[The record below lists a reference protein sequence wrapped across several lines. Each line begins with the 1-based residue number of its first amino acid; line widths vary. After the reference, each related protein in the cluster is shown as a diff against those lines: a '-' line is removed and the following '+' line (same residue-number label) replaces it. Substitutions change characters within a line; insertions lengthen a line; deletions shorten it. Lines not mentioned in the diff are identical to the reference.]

1 MKKMSIFCTAILIV
15 VLVVFSNAL
24 ALPINSPVP
33 SNAYIEFNGLDWA
46 WASPCAGGDCG
57 GGYGQGIDLSYQAA
71 FGWRMPTLAELA
83 LAPLAPDF
91 IVAGGNVP
99 LGGSDPVSG
108 AVFHVPNSSLNGDAA
123 LAVPYFN
130 DIYNWGDWANAP
142 GSGGLDGFPL
152 LAWNGVGGEAQAAVA
167 ESLVVRNVPE
177 PSLLYLLGSGLVGLA
192 IWRKRIF

>member
-1 MKKMSIFCTAILIV
+1 MKKMSIFCAAILIV

-46 WASPCAGGDCG
+46 WASPIAPCAGC
-57 GGYGQGIDLSYQAA
+57 GIDLSYQAA

-130 DIYNWGDWANAP
+130 DIYNWGDWVDAP
-142 GSGGLDGFPL
+142 GSGSIYEM
-152 LAWNGVGGEAQAAVA
+152 AWNGIGGEPAAYLA

-177 PSLLYLLGSGLVGLA
+177 PSLLYLLGIGLVGLA